1 MKNLVLIGDVHSQY
15 SKFSRAVKWIENNVE
30 NYHIIQGGDLF
41 DSRTTESDSASVY
54 ELMKSL
60 GDKITVLHSN
70 HLWKLFRWSQNPE
83 IGTTDCMKRTITDL
97 TEAGISFDEVN
108 SWLKTLPY
116 GIAFKDSNNQE
127 YRACHAFWNRKIYV
141 PHSYDG
147 LYKIQDVTRKS
158 RDYMLY
164 GLKRKVGDDSRE
176 SVRWWKEKADHE
188 YIRVSFHYHTISV
201 DPTGRTGNKH
211 IILDGSCGSDNGE
224 LPVYVVNNNHLIL
237 F

>member
-15 SKFSRAVKWIENNVE
+15 SKFSKAVKWIENNVE
-30 NYHIIQGGDLF
+30 DYHIIQGGDLF

-54 ELMKSL
+54 NLTKSL

-70 HLWKLFRWSQNPE
+70 HLWKMLRVIEDSELHTQ
-83 IGTTDCMKRTITDL
+83 DCLKRTFSDFL
-97 TEAGISFDEVN
+97 EAGICIDEVY

-116 GIAFKDSNNQE
+116 GLAFHDSYGKE
-127 YRACHAFWNRKIYV
+127 YRACHAFWNKKIYV
-141 PHSYDG
+141 PESYEG
-147 LYKIQDVTRKS
+147 FYKINEVSRKS

-164 GLKRKVGDDSRE
+164 GLKKKTTTNERE
-176 SVRWWKEKADHE
+176 SVKWWKEKADHE

-201 DPTGRTGNKH
+201 DPTGKTGNKH

-224 LPVYVVNNNHLIL
+224 LPIYVVNNNHLIL